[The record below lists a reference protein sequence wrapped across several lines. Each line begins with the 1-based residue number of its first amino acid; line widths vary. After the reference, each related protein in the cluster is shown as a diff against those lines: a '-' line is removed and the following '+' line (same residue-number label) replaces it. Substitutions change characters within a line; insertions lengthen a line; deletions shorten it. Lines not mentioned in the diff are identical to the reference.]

1 MKSQPLSCLNS
12 FMSEDENSQVQQLA
26 AEMLLELN
34 LAEIRHSVQMSQVQ
48 LAESMGIKQPTIA
61 NLEKNGKDVKLLSLK
76 RYVEALGGRLRIDIE
91 MPNGHHFGIKV

>member
-1 MKSQPLSCLNS
+1 MKSQPLSGLDEL
-12 FMSEDENSQVQQLA
+12 MTEDEMSQAQLQG

-48 LAESMGIKQPTIA
+48 VASCMGIKQPTIA

-76 RYVEALGGRLRIDIE
+76 RYVEALGGKLRIDIE
-91 MPNGHHFGIKV
+91 MPNGHHFGMKV

>member
-1 MKSQPLSCLNS
+1 MKSQPLSALDDL
-12 FMSEDENSQVQQLA
+12 MTEDELHLAQQQA

-48 LAESMGIKQPTIA
+48 VAESMGIKQPTVA
-61 NLEKNGKDVKLLSLK
+61 SLEKNGKDVKLLSLK

-91 MPNGHHFGIKV
+91 MPDGHHFGMKV